1 MISKTVGCPQCHT
14 HVHVEGKP
22 GQSVII
28 ICPNCGLKGAFTFPK
43 EKNDHPECI
52 SIHGLKKSYKDVQAV
67 DDVTFSVHKGE
78 IFGFLGPNGAGKST
92 TIKAILGLIRPTSGD
107 IIINGFDLKRRPIK
121 AKENI
126 GYLPE
131 KISFFDN
138 LTALQTLHFFCQLR
152 GADPSTAPQILKDVG
167 LENAMNRKVGTFS
180 KGMTQLL
187 GIAQTLVGNPS
198 IYILDEPMSGL
209 DARWVKII
217 RERIKLLNKQGATIL
232 FSSHI
237 LSEVE
242 TICDRVGIIN
252 KGKLIAI
259 DTVSNLN
266 IHLKQKPRLELT
278 IDSLSGSVPKI
289 LQKFEGIDTI
299 EASGNTLTVTCDKKQ
314 RSKII
319 SILEQNKYVINDIKT
334 LEPTLED
341 AFVKLI
347 EGVKK

>member
-1 MISKTVGCPQCHT
+1 
-14 HVHVEGKP
+14 
-22 GQSVII
+22 
-28 ICPNCGLKGAFTFPK
+28 
-43 EKNDHPECI
+43 
-52 SIHGLKKSYKDVQAV
+52 
-67 DDVTFSVHKGE
+67 
-78 IFGFLGPNGAGKST
+78 
-92 TIKAILGLIRPTSGD
+92 
-107 IIINGFDLKRRPIK
+107 
-121 AKENI
+121 
-126 GYLPE
+126 
-131 KISFFDN
+131 
-138 LTALQTLHFFCQLR
+138 
-152 GADPSTAPQILKDVG
+152 
-167 LENAMNRKVGTFS
+167 MNRKVGTFS

-278 IDSLSGSVPKI
+278 IDNLSGSVPKI
-289 LQKFEGIDTI
+289 LQNFEGIDTI

-319 SILEQNKYVINDIKT
+319 SILEQNKYVISDIKT